1 MRPDKGPRTED
12 RGSRIEDRGRS
23 GAACFPRFSIFDPR
37 SSILIW
43 ALVLVGIGVRVAV
56 APRSHNLYPV
66 FADAGR
72 HWVAGAGLYEFRPWV
87 EPFRYSP
94 LVAVLF
100 APFGLLPDLPA
111 ALLWRLVSVAV
122 FLGGLGWF
130 CRSVLPGALTP
141 SRRAVLLLL
150 VLPLEIGSINNGQSN
165 ALVIGLLLLGVAAV
179 ADRRWTLAAA
189 AVALACLFKLY
200 PVAVGLLL
208 AALYPRRF
216 SWRLAL
222 ALAAGFALPFLV
234 QRSDY
239 VIDQYG
245 GWLNHLSEN
254 PLRRFLPADLR
265 YRDFRLLC
273 DVCGVAVG
281 DRTVLRVQ
289 LLAAAL
295 TGVVCVGA
303 ALARW
308 PRRRRLTLL
317 LNLGCCWMTV
327 FGPASESST
336 YTLLA
341 PTAAWALLAAWT
353 GRRLPGVRG
362 LVLASYLLLLC
373 AQVGN
378 WFPREATMLIMSA
391 QPLAALLLFLTLP
404 YAELR
409 DFSRPEVGPNSPETA
424 PAQAA

>member
-1 MRPDKGPRTED
+1 MRPDNRLD
-12 RGSRIEDRGRS
+12 SRLVFLS
-23 GAACFPRFSIFDPR
+23 SVCNPQ
-37 SSILIW
+37 SILCLW
-43 ALVLVGIGVRVAV
+43 ALLLVGIGVRVAV
-56 APRSHNLYPV
+56 APHSHNLYPV
-66 FADAGR
+66 FGDAGR

-100 APFGLLPDLPA
+100 VPFSVLPHLPA

-141 SRRAVLLLL
+141 TRQALLLLL

-179 ADRRWTLAAA
+179 ADRRWTVAAV

-200 PVAVGLLL
+200 PLAVGLLL
-208 AALYPRRF
+208 AVLYPRRF

-222 ALAAGFALPFLV
+222 ALAAGFALPFLF

-245 GWLNHLSEN
+245 GWLNHLAEN
-254 PLRRFLPADLR
+254 PLRQFLPTDLR

-273 DVCGVAVG
+273 NACGVAVG

-289 LLAAAL
+289 LLAAGLAGL
-295 TGVVCVGA
+295 VCVGA

-308 PRRRRLTLL
+308 PQRRRLTLL

-362 LVLASYLLLLC
+362 LVLASYLLLLV
-373 AQVGN
+373 AQAGT
-378 WFPREATMLIMSA
+378 WFPRETTMLIMSA
-391 QPLAALLLFLTLP
+391 QPAAALLFFLTLP

-409 DFSRPEVGPNSPETA
+409 DFSRPEVGVGAPEPA
-424 PAQAA
+424 AQAA

>member
-1 MRPDKGPRTED
+1 MRLDNRLHSPFV
-12 RGSRIEDRGRS
+12 
-23 GAACFPRFSIFDPR
+23 FPSAIWNPQ
-37 SSILIW
+37 SALCIW
-43 ALVLVGIGVRVAV
+43 ALLLIGISIRVAC
-56 APRSHNLYPV
+56 APHSHNLYPV
-66 FADAGR
+66 FGDAGR
-72 HWVAGAGLYEFRPWV
+72 HWVSGVGLYEFRPWND
-87 EPFRYSP
+87 PFRYSP
-94 LVAVLF
+94 LVAVF
-100 APFGLLPDLPA
+100 FVPFSLLPDVPA
-111 ALLWRLVSVAV
+111 ALLWRLASLVV
-122 FLGGLGWF
+122 FLSGLDRF
-130 CRSVLPGALTP
+130 SRLVLPGPLTP
-141 SRRAVLLLL
+141 AGRAGLLLL
-150 VLPLEIGSINNGQSN
+150 VLPLAIGSINNGQSN

-179 ADRRWTLAAA
+179 ADRRWNLA
-189 AVALACLFKLY
+189 AVAVGLACLFKLY
-200 PVAVGLLL
+200 PIAVGLLL
-208 AALYPRRF
+208 AVLYPRRF

-222 ALAAGFALPFLV
+222 ALAAGFALPFLL

-245 GWLNHLSEN
+245 GWLNHLVEN
-254 PLRRFLPADLR
+254 QLRKFLPTDLR

-273 DVCGVAVG
+273 EACGVAVG

-295 TGVVCVGA
+295 AGLVCLGA

-308 PRRRRLTLL
+308 PQRRLLTLL

-341 PTAAWALLAAWT
+341 PTAAWALLAAWS
-353 GRRLPGVRG
+353 GRRLLGVRG
-362 LVLASYLLLLC
+362 LVLTSYVLLLC

-378 WFPREATMLIMSA
+378 WFPRQVTMLIMSA

-409 DFSRPEVGPNSPETA
+409 GFSRADARPDLSEPATA
-424 PAQAA
+424 RAA